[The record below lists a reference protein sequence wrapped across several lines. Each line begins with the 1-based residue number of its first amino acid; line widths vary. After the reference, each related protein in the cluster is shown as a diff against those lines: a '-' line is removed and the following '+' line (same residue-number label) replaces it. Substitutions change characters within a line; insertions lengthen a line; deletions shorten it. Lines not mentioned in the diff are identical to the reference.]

1 MAGADRELSIL
12 SHSATELLLSQVI
25 EVNQDGIFQ
34 VGESINSRN
43 LSGAD
48 YLALLERIT
57 PSYLVWN
64 HFMASSLVR
73 RWGKP
78 TLPTCT
84 WWELMRHSWLTS
96 VYSCWWN
103 VKFWWNFGIKYDIC
117 WLSFRHSVNHKR
129 QHCFLTSHT
138 LPPMKLTS
146 GTALAHVEQ
155 GAWLGGEAIMR
166 CSSSPWLSCERRSCR
181 ACRGRQRSPCRKCQC
196 WGHTWTQWKS

>member
-1 MAGADRELSIL
+1 MLCPTFSVKKSRNICLMAGADRELSIL

-84 WWELMRHSWLTS
+84 
-96 VYSCWWN
+96 
-103 VKFWWNFGIKYDIC
+103 
-117 WLSFRHSVNHKR
+117 
-129 QHCFLTSHT
+129 
-138 LPPMKLTS
+138 
-146 GTALAHVEQ
+146 
-155 GAWLGGEAIMR
+155 
-166 CSSSPWLSCERRSCR
+166 
-181 ACRGRQRSPCRKCQC
+181 
-196 WGHTWTQWKS
+196 